1 MHFIRNLML
10 LTLCLFSQFIFAN
23 PTIEH
28 WETDNG
34 ANVYFVAA
42 PDLPMVDIEVIFDA
56 GSARDGN
63 KQGLASLTND
73 LLNQGTSQWSVDEI
87 AETFDNLGAQYGNSV
102 DRDMATVSLRSL
114 SDPVL
119 LEKAL
124 NTFAVL
130 LAKPDFNST
139 AFEQKRQQ
147 MLANLQYQAQSPSD
161 IAEKA
166 FYQSVFGT
174 HPYASAVEGTL
185 ASINGLT
192 QADVQTFHQQYY
204 VAKNATIAIVGA
216 LDRVSAESVAA
227 LAIHLLAEGE
237 AVATLPEVTEL
248 TEAKNITINY
258 PATQT
263 TLLMGQSGM
272 SRDDPDYFALYLG
285 NYVLGGSGLVS
296 RLSEEVREKR
306 GFAYSTYSYF
316 LPLKM
321 KGPFL
326 LSLQTRNDQ
335 VKEALELVQ
344 KILQDFIAQ
353 GVTDKELQLAKQ
365 GITGGFPLKIKNNSS
380 ILSYVAM
387 IGFYRLPLDYLDT
400 FNDKIN
406 AITADMI
413 KDTFNRRLHID
424 KFTTVKVGD
433 TT

>member
-1 MHFIRNLML
+1 
-10 LTLCLFSQFIFAN
+10 
-23 PTIEH
+23 
-28 WETDNG
+28 
-34 ANVYFVAA
+34 
-42 PDLPMVDIEVIFDA
+42 
-56 GSARDGN
+56 
-63 KQGLASLTND
+63 
-73 LLNQGTSQWSVDEI
+73 
-87 AETFDNLGAQYGNSV
+87 
-102 DRDMATVSLRSL
+102 
-114 SDPVL
+114 
-119 LEKAL
+119 
-124 NTFAVL
+124 
-130 LAKPDFNST
+130 
-139 AFEQKRQQ
+139 

-185 ASINGLT
+185 ATINGLT
-192 QADVQTFHQQYY
+192 QADVQAFHQRYY

-237 AVATLPEVTEL
+237 TVATLPEVTEL

-263 TLLMGQSGM
+263 TLIIGQPGM
-272 SRDDPDYFALYLG
+272 SRGDPDYFTLYLG

-306 GFAYSTYSYF
+306 GLAYSTYSYF
-316 LPLKM
+316 LPLKT

-335 VKEALELVQ
+335 AKEALDLVQ
-344 KILQDFIAQ
+344 KVLQDFIAQ

-400 FNDKIN
+400 FNNTIN

-413 KDTFNRRLHID
+413 KDAFNRRLHID
-424 KFTTVKVGD
+424 KLITVKVGN